1 MTTTENLQAAA
12 DSVTWDQP
20 ICYVLFAMSHPDVW
34 PDMVDD
40 DHGAALDEDAVRRDH
55 TEAIHLNQIKHFQTI
70 RDRIG
75 YRHPAPDSAV
85 IDVLHLHAIV
95 EDLRRVPAVTP
106 VPGCSDP
113 RHDHG
118 PIPDVDTA
126 SWAGKPG
133 MAAYSERA

>member
-1 MTTTENLQAAA
+1 MTTTENFQAAA

-34 PDMVDD
+34 PGMVDD

-55 TEAIHLNQIKHFQTI
+55 TEAIHLNQIKHFQTV
-70 RDRIG
+70 RDRIS

-85 IDVLHLHAIV
+85 IDVLHLHAIG
-95 EDLRRVPAVTP
+95 EDRRRDRQNA
-106 VPGCSDP
+106 
-113 RHDHG
+113 RAAG
-118 PIPDVDTA
+118 PIPDADTA
-126 SWAGKPG
+126 AWAGKPG